1 MKVKGKLNVK
11 NGTLEYDDF
20 DGNIENIDAVIDMQK
35 DDISVDAKT
44 SIESH
49 PVTFKMNYSIPKHN
63 IDMKLTTDNVPFK
76 EIARYKLIKDSN
88 VKANGNVS
96 GELNAKISVQN
107 KEVTLDGKFS
117 SPQIAIANYR
127 FRDLKTSLKMSKE
140 QILILENTTFHF
152 DEKSFPVN
160 SFLF

>member
-1 MKVKGKLNVK
+1 
-11 NGTLEYDDF
+11 
-20 DGNIENIDAVIDMQK
+20 MQK

-44 SIESH
+44 FIESH

-76 EIARYKLIKDSN
+76 EIARYKLIKNSN

-96 GELNAKISVQN
+96 GELNAKINVQN
-107 KEVTLDGKFS
+107 KEVALDGKFS

-127 FRDLKTSLKMSKE
+127 FRDLKTSFKMSR
-140 QILILENTTFHF
+140 
-152 DEKSFPVN
+152 
-160 SFLF
+160 